1 MRRLHHFPLEPFSRT
16 LRIILR
22 EKGLD
27 FELVEER
34 PGDRRDELLRLN
46 PSGEVPVLVEADGS
60 AYSDCQAIA
69 EYLDEVYPE
78 PSMIG
83 RGVAVRAEVRRLA
96 GWFDRKFHREVTGRL
111 LDEKIMKRLVRSGQP
126 DSNAIRTAGANV
138 HMHLEYIAWLSDRR
152 SWLAGDQFSLA
163 DIAAVAQLSCLDYLG
178 DVQWERHPG
187 AKDWYARAKSRPSV
201 RPLLADQLPGVAP
214 AAHYADL
221 DF

>member
-1 MRRLHHFPLEPFSRT
+1 MRRLHHFPLQPFSRT

-46 PSGEVPVLVEADGS
+46 PNGEVPVLVEDDGG
-60 AYSDCQAIA
+60 AYADCQAIA

-83 RGVAVRAEVRRLA
+83 RGAPARAEVRRLV
-96 GWFDRKFHREVTGRL
+96 GWFDHKFHREVTARL

-126 DSNAIRTAGANV
+126 DSNAIRIASANL
-138 HMHLEYIAWLSDRR
+138 HIHLEYIAWLSDRR
-152 SWLAGDQFSLA
+152 IWLAGDHFSLA
-163 DIAAVAQLSCLDYLG
+163 DASAAAHISIVDYLG
-178 DVQWERHPG
+178 NMPWDQHPG
-187 AKDWYARAKSRPSV
+187 AKDWYARVKSRPSF
-201 RPLLADQLPGVAP
+201 RPLLADHVPGAP
-214 AAHYADL
+214 PPQHYADL